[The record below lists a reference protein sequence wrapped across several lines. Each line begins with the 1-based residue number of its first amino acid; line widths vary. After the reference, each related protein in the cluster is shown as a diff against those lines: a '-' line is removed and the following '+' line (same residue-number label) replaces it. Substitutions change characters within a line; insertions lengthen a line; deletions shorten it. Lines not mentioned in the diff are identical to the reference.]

1 MNNIWMILL
10 KISMVFFMAGNLMEM
25 GLRLNP
31 QYAIRGI
38 RNFRFVA
45 YTMLWGFVA
54 GPALAYGITRVIPLE
69 PHYAVGLI
77 LMGMTPC
84 APFLPMLVNRA
95 KGDLGYTAAY
105 MLLVSVVTIIFM
117 PFAVPL
123 MIKGLTVSAW
133 TIGKPLF
140 IMIFIPLVIGMVILR
155 LSASL
160 ALKMQPLVR
169 KITVIFAIVVFI
181 LCIIIFGHGL
191 IGVAGSLA
199 IISQLIFFFILT
211 AFSYWMAF
219 GLKHEQKIVLSLGM
233 ATRNLGAAIAPLF
246 SLSVIDPRAMIMI
259 VLGIPMMII
268 TALLATGWFSRYAP
282 SGETGQ

>member
-1 MNNIWMILL
+1 MNETWMILF
-10 KISMVFFMAGNLMEM
+10 KISLVFFMAGNLLEM

-31 QYAIRGI
+31 QDAIRGM
-38 RNFRFVA
+38 RNFRFAV
-45 YTMLWGFVA
+45 YTLLWGFVA
-54 GPALAYGITRVIPLE
+54 GPVLAYGITRVIPLE

-77 LMGMTPC
+77 LMGMTPG

-95 KGDLGYTAAY
+95 KGDPGYTAAF
-105 MLLVSVVTIIFM
+105 MLLVSAAMVIFM
-117 PFAVPL
+117 PFAVSI
-123 MIKGLTVSAW
+123 MVKDLTVSAW
-133 TIGKPLF
+133 SIAKPLL
-140 IMIFIPLVIGMVILR
+140 IMIFIPLVMGMVILR
-155 LSASL
+155 LSAGF
-160 ALKMQPLVR
+160 ALKMQPFVR

-211 AFSYWMAF
+211 AFSYWMSF

-246 SLSVIDPRAMIMI
+246 SLSVMDPRAMIMI

-268 TALLATGWFSRYAP
+268 AALLATRWFSRFAS
-282 SGETGQ
+282 SGETSQ